1 MIRRDSMHSQ
11 RGAVLFVSLIILIL
25 LTLLGVSAMQ
35 VTMLQERMSGNYRAS
50 QLAFERSESRMA
62 EGRDD
67 SADPLWAYDWIY
79 DTPVNFSAGQ
89 GTPWADWLS
98 YPPEEHPPAAL
109 TLRQAVMA
117 EGSTQKIA
125 VTRTCGGACPERR
138 GSIVGDDP
146 NKKPRFYVISSQQ
159 KDPVSADENAAWAL
173 VQTIYVF

>member
-1 MIRRDSMHSQ
+1 MYSTRPLSSQ
-11 RGAVLFVSLIILIL
+11 RGAVLFVALIILIL
-25 LTLLGVSAMQ
+25 LTLLGVTAMQ
-35 VTMLQERMSGNYRAS
+35 VTLLQERMSGNYRAS

-79 DTPVNFSAGQ
+79 DTPIDFTIGQ
-89 GTPWADWLS
+89 GSPWADWLA
-98 YPPEEHPPAAL
+98 YPPEEHPAAGSSLRDGVEADPAN
-109 TLRQAVMA
+109 
-117 EGSTQKIA
+117 QKIA
-125 VTRTCGGACPERR
+125 VTRACGGACPERR

-159 KDPVSADENAAWAL
+159 KDPMSPDDSAAWAM